1 MVILQSQ
8 QESIS
13 SPPNPTWR
21 GFNPRALLYENKT
34 QKMKKPKAIIFF
46 PKKDYM
52 TLEGRARP
60 KYVYPMRNWRKQ
72 VRDWFQTVPGI
83 ERAQIQFNDDSMQV
97 LKP

>member
-1 MVILQSQ
+1 
-8 QESIS
+8 
-13 SPPNPTWR
+13 
-21 GFNPRALLYENKT
+21 
-34 QKMKKPKAIIFF
+34 
-46 PKKDYM
+46 M